1 MKTNSPTRFL
11 LLVLVLFVQLSFTH
25 NSYAQF
31 TARNEIKIPDIPGYV
46 TLKCDFHIHTVF
58 SDGGVWPN
66 VRPEE
71 AWREGLD
78 AFAITD
84 HIEHTPHEQDIR
96 ENHNRPYE
104 IAFPR
109 ARELDLKIIKGAEIT
124 RDMPPGHFNAL
135 FLQEVNVLDTEKWDD
150 AVKAAIDQK
159 AFLFWNHPGWKG
171 QQPDGISIWY
181 PEHTELL
188 EKGWLH
194 GIEIV
199 NDGEYY
205 PLAHKWA
212 LEKKLTMLGNSDVH
226 SPVSMRYDLCNGQ
239 HRIITLVFAKEK
251 STQAIKDA
259 LFNQQTAV
267 YFENKLIGEE
277 KYLKPIFN
285 QSIEIINPD
294 VTITGKGSVNIQIH
308 NNSQIDFELIADG
321 KSDEISFPSKIT
333 LYTDKTVLLKISAKS
348 ETLTGTKKIR
358 LPYKVENLL
367 VAPQQGLNI
376 ELPININFIPADT
389 E

>member
-1 MKTNSPTRFL
+1 MKTHPLARL
-11 LLVLVLFVQLSFTH
+11 LLLALVLFVQLSFTH

-31 TARNEIKIPDIPGYV
+31 TARNEIKIPDVPGHV

-66 VRPEE
+66 IRPEE

-84 HIEHTPHEQDIR
+84 HIEYSPHEQDIR

-109 ARELDLKIIKGAEIT
+109 ASELDLKIIKGAEIT

-135 FLQEVNVLDTEKWDD
+135 FLQEVNALDTEKWQD
-150 AVKAAIDQK
+150 AIKAAIDQK

-226 SPVSMRYDLCNGQ
+226 GPVSMRYDLPNGH

-251 STQAIKDA
+251 SVEAIKDA
-259 LFNQQTAV
+259 LFNRQTAV

-277 KYLKPIFN
+277 KYLKPITTVRLFDFGN
-285 QSIEIINPD
+285 V
-294 VTITGKGSVNIQIH
+294 VTI
-308 NNSQIDFELIADG
+308 
-321 KSDEISFPSKIT
+321 
-333 LYTDKTVLLKISAKS
+333 
-348 ETLTGTKKIR
+348 
-358 LPYKVENLL
+358 
-367 VAPQQGLNI
+367 
-376 ELPININFIPADT
+376 
-389 E
+389 

>member
-1 MKTNSPTRFL
+1 MKTNSPTRL
-11 LLVLVLFVQLSFTH
+11 LLLALVLFVQLSFTH

-46 TLKCDFHIHTVF
+46 TLKCDFHMHTVF

-66 VRPEE
+66 IRPEE

-135 FLQEVNVLDTEKWDD
+135 FLQEVNALDTEKWED
-150 AVKAAIDQK
+150 AIKAAIDQK

-226 SPVSMRYDLCNGQ
+226 GPVSMRYDLPNGH

-251 STQAIKDA
+251 SVEAIKDA
-259 LFNQQTAV
+259 LFNRQTAV

-277 KYLKPIFN
+277 KYLKPLFN
-285 QSIEIINPD
+285 RSIEIINPD
-294 VTITGKGSVNIQIH
+294 VTITGKGRANIQIH
-308 NNSQIDFELIADG
+308 NNSQIDFELIASG
-321 KSDEISFPSKIT
+321 TSDEISFPSKII
-333 LYTDKTVLLKISAKS
+333 LYADKTVLLKISAKS
-348 ETLTGTKKIR
+348 ETLTGTKKIH

-367 VAPQQGLNI
+367 VAPQQGLSI
-376 ELPININFIPADT
+376 ELPININFIPSGP

>member
-31 TARNEIKIPDIPGYV
+31 TARNEIKIPDVPGYV
-46 TLKCDFHIHTVF
+46 TLKCDFHMHTVF
-58 SDGGVWPN
+58 SDGSVWPT
-66 VRPEE
+66 VRSEE

-84 HIEHTPHEQDIR
+84 HIEYTPHEQDIR

-109 ARELDLKIIKGAEIT
+109 ARELDLIIIKGAEIT

-135 FLQEVNVLDTEKWDD
+135 FLQEVNALDTERWQD
-150 AVKAAIDQK
+150 AIKAAIDQK

-194 GIEIV
+194 GIELV
-199 NDGEYY
+199 NGGEYY

-212 LEKKLTMLGNSDVH
+212 MEKKLTILGGSDIH
-226 SPVSMRYDLCNGQ
+226 GPVSMGYDLPNGQ
-239 HRIITLVFAKEK
+239 HRTMTLVFAKEK
-251 STQAIKDA
+251 SVEAIKDA
-259 LFNQQTAV
+259 LFNQRTAI
-267 YFENKLIGEE
+267 YWENKLIGEE

-285 QSIEIINPD
+285 KSIKIINPD
-294 VTITGKGSVNIQIH
+294 VTITGKGRVNMQIH

-333 LYTDKTVLLKISAKS
+333 LYADKTVLLKIRAKS
-348 ETLTGTKKIR
+348 KTLTGTKKIC

-367 VAPQQGLNI
+367 VAPQQSLSI
-376 ELPININFIPADT
+376 ELPINVTFIPADP